1 MISLVRVYHLMSKY
15 RESLDLLNEMQELYS
30 KSDKL
35 ESGGLAIVEGRRS
48 ATHHFLMNKDES
60 IKHAKETLKRVQAMQ
75 ETDPKNVGESVW
87 QYC

>member
-1 MISLVRVYHLMSKY
+1 MTSQVRVYHFMGKY
-15 RESLDLLNEMQELYS
+15 KESLDLLNEMEELYS
-30 KSDKL
+30 ETDKL

-48 ATHHFLMNKDES
+48 ATRHFLNDRDES

-75 ETDPKNVGESVW
+75 KTDPKNIGESVW